1 MIMAFAE
8 IFDISWKQLGHKMT
22 TFNTC
27 TESPRD
33 RYSLTRQAPKTFSK
47 GTLLELF
54 NILYV
59 EDGDFPFEDQD
70 QLAKGVQIIYDHFEG
85 FGLDMHIGKG
95 AKLSKTG

>member
-1 MIMAFAE
+1 MIMEFAE

-33 RYSLTRQAPKTFSK
+33 RDSLTRQAPKTFSK
-47 GTLLELF
+47 DTLLELF
-54 NILYV
+54 NVLYID
-59 EDGDFPFEDQD
+59 DGAFPFEYRD
-70 QLAKGVQIIYDHFEG
+70 QLVKGVQLIYDHFKR

-95 AKLSKTG
+95 AK